1 MMKVLIGYDGSWSAE
16 AVLEDLRRAGLPRE
30 GEALVVSV
38 GEVLALPEPS
48 SAAGVVGAALTS
60 RRLASG
66 LARAQDRAA
75 KALEEARILA
85 AAAARRVRFF
95 LPGWDVRA
103 EPLAGTPAWELL
115 GKAEEW
121 GADLVVVGSQGRSA
135 LGRLLLGSVSKKVA
149 EESSRSVR
157 IARPAAV
164 KGAGEPPRIIVGVD
178 GSAEAERAVRA
189 VGERVW
195 PDGTRVL
202 IVAVDDGT
210 SPTRSARIQPP
221 AAALV
226 PGCNE
231 ESAVRASAM
240 VEWGVAELRAIGLD
254 ATAAILEG
262 DPRAVLVGEARRWD
276 ADCIFVGPRKFS
288 GAIERL
294 RLGSVSSAVGKNAHC
309 SVEVVRG
316 PEAPAMKFEL

>member
-1 MMKVLIGYDGSWSAE
+1 MKVLIGYDGSLSAE
-16 AVLEDLRRAGLPRE
+16 AALEDLRRAGLPRV
-30 GEALVVSV
+30 GEALVLSV
-38 GEVLALPEPS
+38 GEVLAPPEPP
-48 SAAGVVGAALTS
+48 AAEVVGAALTS

-66 LARAQDRAA
+66 LARAQARAA
-75 KALEEARILA
+75 QALEEARIQA
-85 AAAARRVRFF
+85 AAAARRVRCF

-115 GKAEEW
+115 RKAEEW

-157 IARPAAV
+157 IARLAAV
-164 KGAGEPPRIIVGVD
+164 KAEGEPPQIMIGVD

-195 PDGTRVL
+195 RDGTQVR
-202 IVAVDDGT
+202 IVAVDDGAST
-210 SPTRSARIQPP
+210 TRIARIPP
-221 AAALV
+221 TTAALTS
-226 PGCNE
+226 GCNE

-254 ATAAILEG
+254 ATAAVLEG
-262 DPRAVLVGEARRWD
+262 DPRAVLVGEAKRWD

-288 GAIERL
+288 GAVERL

-316 PEAPAMKFEL
+316 PEASQ

>member
-1 MMKVLIGYDGSWSAE
+1 MMKVLIGYDGSLSAE
-16 AVLEDLRRAGLPRE
+16 AALEDLRRAGLPRE

-48 SAAGVVGAALTS
+48 AAEVVGAALTS

-66 LARAQDRAA
+66 LARAQEQAA
-75 KALEEARILA
+75 KALEKARILA
-85 AAAARRVRFF
+85 ADAARCVRFF

-115 GKAEEW
+115 LKAEEW
-121 GADLVVVGSQGRSA
+121 GADLVAVGSQGRSA

-157 IARPAAV
+157 IARLSAV
-164 KGAGEPPRIIVGVD
+164 KGEGEPPRIMIGVD

-202 IVAVDDGT
+202 IVTADDGT
-210 SPTRSARIQPP
+210 SAKRGTSLLPSPTALIDGHNAET
-221 AAALV
+221 AAA
-226 PGCNE
+226 
-231 ESAVRASAM
+231 AHAM
-240 VEWGVAELRAIGLD
+240 AEWGVAELRAIGLD
-254 ATAAILEG
+254 ASAATLKG
-262 DPRAVLVGEARRWD
+262 DPRSVLVAEAGRWN
-276 ADCIFVGPRKFS
+276 ADCIFVGPRRFS
-288 GAIERL
+288 GTVERL
-294 RLGSVSSAVGKNAHC
+294 WLGSVSAAVAKNAHC

-316 PEAPAMKFEL
+316 PEASR

>member
-1 MMKVLIGYDGSWSAE
+1 MKVLIGYDGSLSAE
-16 AVLEDLRRAGLPRE
+16 AALEDLRRAGLPRE

-38 GEVLALPEPS
+38 GEALALPEQY
-48 SAAGVVGAALTS
+48 AAEVVGAALTS

-66 LARAQDRAA
+66 LASARHRAE
-75 KALEEARILA
+75 KALEEARVLA
-85 AAAARRVRFF
+85 EAAARRVRFF
-95 LPGWDVRA
+95 LPGWEVRA
-103 EPLAGTPAWELL
+103 EPLAGTPHWELL
-115 GKAEEW
+115 RKAEEW

-157 IARPAAV
+157 IARPAAA
-164 KGAGEPPRIIVGVD
+164 KGEGEPPRIIVGVD

-195 PDGTRVL
+195 PEGTRVL

-210 SPTRSARIQPP
+210 SPARTARIQPTN
-221 AAALV
+221 AALIS
-226 PGCNE
+226 GRNE
-231 ESAVRASAM
+231 ESDESAVRASAM

-254 ATAAILEG
+254 ATAAVLEG
-262 DPRAVLVGEARRWD
+262 DPRAVLVGEARRWG
-276 ADCIFVGPRKFS
+276 ADSIFVGPRRFS
-288 GAIERL
+288 GAVERL
-294 RLGSVSSAVGKNAHC
+294 RLGSVSAAVGKNAHC

-316 PEAPAMKFEL
+316 PEASR

>member
-1 MMKVLIGYDGSWSAE
+1 MKVLIGYDGSLSAE
-16 AVLEDLRRAGLPRE
+16 AALEDLRRAGLPRE

-38 GEVLALPEPS
+38 GEVLALPES
-48 SAAGVVGAALTS
+48 FSAEVVGAALTS

-66 LARAQDRAA
+66 LARAREQAA
-75 KALEEARILA
+75 KALEDARIRA
-85 AAAARRVRFF
+85 AAAARRVSFF

-115 GKAEEW
+115 RKAEDW
-121 GADLVVVGSQGRSA
+121 GAGLVVVGSQGRSA
-135 LGRLLLGSVSKKVA
+135 LGRLLLGSVSKRVA

-157 IARPAAV
+157 IARLATV
-164 KGAGEPPRIIVGVD
+164 KSDGEPPRIMIGVD

-195 PDGTRVL
+195 PEGTQVL
-202 IVAVDDGT
+202 IIAADDGT
-210 SPTRSARIQPP
+210 SPTRLAHKLPTTTTLISGR
-221 AAALV
+221 
-226 PGCNE
+226 NE

-254 ATAAILEG
+254 ATAAVLEG
-262 DPRAVLVGEARRWD
+262 DPPSVLVAEARRWG
-276 ADCIFVGPRKFS
+276 ADCIFVGPRRFS

-294 RLGSVSSAVGKNAHC
+294 RLGSVSAAVGKNAHC

-316 PEAPAMKFEL
+316 PVASQSKL

>member
-1 MMKVLIGYDGSWSAE
+1 MKVLIGYDGSASA
-16 AVLEDLRRAGLPRE
+16 ASALADLRRAGLPRE

-38 GEVLALPEPS
+38 GEVLAVPEPP
-48 SAAGVVGAALTS
+48 AVEVVGAALTS

-66 LARAQDRAA
+66 LARAREQAS
-75 KALEEARILA
+75 KALEEARVQA
-85 AAAARRVRFF
+85 ADAARRVRFF

-115 GKAEEW
+115 RKAEEW
-121 GADLVVVGSQGRSA
+121 GADLTVVGSQGRSA

-164 KGAGEPPRIIVGVD
+164 KGESEPPRIMIGVD

-195 PDGTRVL
+195 PDATRVL
-202 IVAVDDGT
+202 IVTVDDGT
-210 SPTRSARIQPP
+210 SPKKLDSLLAP
-221 AAALV
+221 AAALTDERS
-226 PGCNE
+226 GE
-231 ESAVRASAM
+231 TAAAAHAM
-240 VEWGVAELRAIGLD
+240 VEWGVGELRAIGLD
-254 ATAAILEG
+254 ASAATLQG
-262 DPRAVLVGEARRWD
+262 DPRSVLVAEARRWD
-276 ADCIFVGPRKFS
+276 ADCIFVGPRRFS
-288 GAIERL
+288 GFVERL
-294 RLGSVSSAVGKNAHC
+294 RLGSVSAAVGKNAHC

-316 PEAPAMKFEL
+316 PGASQ

>member
-1 MMKVLIGYDGSWSAE
+1 MMKVLIGYDGSLSAE
-16 AVLEDLRRAGLPRE
+16 VALEDLRRAGLPRE

-38 GEVLALPEPS
+38 GEVLAPPET
-48 SAAGVVGAALTS
+48 SAAEAVGAALTS
-60 RRLASG
+60 RRVASAIAQAQ
-66 LARAQDRAA
+66 ARAAQ
-75 KALEEARILA
+75 ALEEARIRA
-85 AAAARRVRFF
+85 DAAARRVRFF

-103 EPLAGTPAWELL
+103 EPLAGTPQWELL
-115 GKAEEW
+115 RKAEEW
-121 GADLVVVGSQGRSA
+121 GSDLVVVGSQGRSA

-164 KGAGEPPRIIVGVD
+164 KVEGEPPRIMIGVD
-178 GSAEAERAVRA
+178 GSTEAERAVRA

-210 SPTRSARIQPP
+210 PPTRIAHILSNAG
-221 AAALV
+221 ALIS
-226 PGCNE
+226 GRNE
-231 ESAVRASAM
+231 ESPVRASAM

-254 ATAAILEG
+254 ATAAILQG
-262 DPRAVLVGEARRWD
+262 DPRSVLVAEARRWE
-276 ADCIFVGPRKFS
+276 ADCIFVGPRRFS
-288 GAIERL
+288 GALERL
-294 RLGSVSSAVGKNAHC
+294 RLGSVSAAVTKNAHC

-316 PEAPAMKFEL
+316 PEASHSKL